1 MGRKFV
7 TKEDYKA
14 DQRYRAEVIGR
25 AKSQTV
31 RDIGELPV
39 CADPELREAMRDDL
53 VTFARVCYPHIVTAD
68 FGKPHLDL
76 LAALQSAVLNGESAV
91 LALPRG
97 YGKSS
102 LALIAATW
110 AILYAHRRYILLI
123 GASAVA
129 GKRLIRNIRSE
140 LLYNPVIGAAGVT
153 PDSNDDNLTD
163 GGLYPEVTYPLRK
176 IGAANRRAA
185 GQLYPIAA

>member
-1 MGRKFV
+1 MGRRFAYQSTTDAAEAKRLRAAI
-7 TKEDYKA
+7 ESRSA
-14 DQRYRAEVIGR
+14 SQR
-25 AKSQTV
+25 V
-31 RDIGELPV
+31 RDIGALPP
-39 CADPELREAMRDDL
+39 CSDPALRERLRLDL
-53 VTFARVCYPHIVTAD
+53 VEFARTCYPHIVTAE

-110 AILYAHRRYILLI
+110 AILYAHRRYVLLI
-123 GASAVA
+123 GASAMA

-153 PDSNDDNLTD
+153 IW
-163 GGLYPEVTYPLRK
+163 G
-176 IGAANRRAA
+176 
-185 GQLYPIAA
+185 

>member
-1 MGRKFV
+1 MTKIKKDV
-7 TKEDYKA
+7 TIDKKDLHRQDMARREREKY
-14 DQRYRAEVIGR
+14 Q
-25 AKSQTV
+25 SV
-31 RDIGELPV
+31 RELGDLPR
-39 CADPELREAMRDDL
+39 CSDPALRERLRLDL
-53 VTFARVCYPHIVTAD
+53 VEFARVCYPHIVTAE

-110 AILYAHRRYILLI
+110 AILYAHRRYVLLI
-123 GASAVA
+123 GASAMA

-163 GGLYPEVTYPLRK
+163 GDPDFPVPS
-176 IGAANRRAA
+176 
-185 GQLYPIAA
+185 